1 MHGIGIYRIYRVSY
15 ILMTQDSVQRY
26 RVWHGYKGGNDS
38 LPGWPVSEYNDI
50 NHFRTIPRYSH
61 SHRTV
66 PAQQISFL
74 AKQYQIFK
82 LGRGWWSEW
91 SEIFFHRFKFSKLK
105 WRDIDACLCFNDVFI
120 FPIWDPEGVWLT
132 IITRSLVKHTGT
144 DTECQS
150 SLWQF
155 RPGPG
160 PMSPHDH
167 RSPTSHLSY
176 NVNAKYATKIIQTSA
191 IVLIRYMDM
200 VIDDVVGMRHY

>member
-1 MHGIGIYRIYRVSY
+1 MSLLVYSRASLSRMLHVTSIIFLHTHGIGIYRIYRVSY

-74 AKQYQIFK
+74 VKQYQIFK

-120 FPIWDPEGVWLT
+120 FPIWDPEVVW
-132 IITRSLVKHTGT
+132 
-144 DTECQS
+144 
-150 SLWQF
+150 
-155 RPGPG
+155 
-160 PMSPHDH
+160 
-167 RSPTSHLSY
+167 
-176 NVNAKYATKIIQTSA
+176 
-191 IVLIRYMDM
+191 
-200 VIDDVVGMRHY
+200 